1 MVYNIVIP
9 FGTMSDENKKSVNV
23 PVRMPA
29 DLEAKVQ
36 EAARA
41 VGLSKQDVIRLA
53 IERGLGVLVA
63 QLSGE
68 QPAAA

>member
-1 MVYNIVIP
+1 
-9 FGTMSDENKKSVNV
+9 MSEENKKSVNV

-36 EAARA
+36 EASKV

-53 IERGLGVLVA
+53 IERGLGVLV
-63 QLSGE
+63 QQMTGK
-68 QPAAA
+68 PVAA

>member
-1 MVYNIVIP
+1 
-9 FGTMSDENKKSVNV
+9 MSEENKKSVNV

-36 EAARA
+36 EASKA

-63 QLSGE
+63 QLSSE
-68 QPAAA
+68 HPTPKAA